1 MFFVVRKKSLVL
13 CISAIL
19 IICLIAV
26 VIANDSVVTAFSSNK
41 ELPIYEVET
50 EQNVVALSFDAA
62 WGADKTREIMN
73 ILEKYGVKGNF
84 FLVGFWIDEYPDLV
98 KEIATRGH
106 LIGNHSENHKHMNDL
121 SKNDKNKEISSVNQK
136 IKNLTGI
143 TPTYFRAP
151 YGEYNNA
158 LIKEVTA
165 LNMQAIQWSIDSLDW
180 KGLSGG
186 EIATRIVNRV
196 KNGSIILCHNNSDHI
211 LEALPLILTALENKN
226 LKAVRLDEFVY
237 QDNYTIDHTGKQIK
251 SI

>member
-1 MFFVVRKKSLVL
+1 MFFVIRKKSLVL
-13 CISAIL
+13 GVSAIL

-26 VIANDSVVTAFSSNK
+26 VIANDNVVTAFSSHK

-73 ILEKYGVKGNF
+73 ILEKHGVKGNF

-106 LIGNHSENHKHMNDL
+106 LIGNHSENHKHMNNL
-121 SKNDKNKEISSVNQK
+121 SKSDKNKEIYSVNEK

-151 YGEYNNA
+151 YGEYDNA
-158 LIKEVTA
+158 LIKEVSA
-165 LNMQAIQWSIDSLDW
+165 LNMQAIQWNIDSLDW

-186 EIATRIVNRV
+186 EIATRIINRV

-226 LKAVRLDEFVY
+226 LKAVRLDELVY
-237 QDNYTIDHTGKQIK
+237 KNNYTIDHTGKQIK

>member
-13 CISAIL
+13 GISAIL
-19 IICLIAV
+19 IICLLAV
-26 VIANDSVVTAFSSNK
+26 VIANDNVISAFSSQK

-50 EQNVVALSFDAA
+50 DKNAVALSFDAA
-62 WGADKTREIMN
+62 WGADKTREILN
-73 ILEKYGVKGNF
+73 VLEKHNVKGNF

-98 KEIATRGH
+98 KEIADRGH
-106 LIGNHSENHKHMNDL
+106 LIGNHSENHKHMNKL
-121 SKNDKNKEISSVNQK
+121 SKSEKNREIASVNEK
-136 IKNLTGI
+136 VKNLTGI
-143 TPTYFRAP
+143 TPKYFRAP

-158 LIKEVTA
+158 LIKEVTS
-165 LNMQAIQWSIDSLDW
+165 LNMQAIQWNIDSLDW

-186 EIATRIVNRV
+186 EIATRVVNNA

-226 LKAVRLDEFVY
+226 LKAVRLDELVY
-237 QDNYTIDHTGKQIK
+237 QENYTIDHTGKQIK